1 MAAFVGA
8 GDVNNWSVVAIGAT
22 WGVSVGCCVLAA
34 AGAAGC
40 EDSEAGSSDE
50 HARTRRMA
58 QANRADV
65 IFIIGFPYSEWSYQP
80 GQSHSQKQWA

>member
-8 GDVNNWSVVAIGAT
+8 GDADSRSVVAIGAT

-65 IFIIGFPYSEWSYQP
+65 IFIIGVPSSEWSYQHGSGYAP
-80 GQSHSQKQWA
+80 RQE